1 MFRSSEIC
9 CMWPTQYLFSLS
21 SLPRELLLNMATCPT
36 KITYFPILFCNYES
50 TFIAESI
57 ICLDMKGKSSLEIHY
72 FSTFSFFEFRHGA

>member
-1 MFRSSEIC
+1 MLHVAYPVFI
-9 CMWPTQYLFSLS
+9 FSFFLTKRT
-21 SLPRELLLNMATCPT
+21 PILLNMATCPT

-57 ICLDMKGKSSLEIHY
+57 CLDMKGKSSLEIHY